1 MCWCVGKPF
10 DLDFGLCAWAK
21 LFNNKAVYLKV
32 VRQIYT
38 IANNTQ
44 MTIGPAEGFSTYNP
58 LLTIRCV
65 VIVLGHLFSLRIL
78 VRCGIEDNLYLSVLD
93 GTAFSLVGLGLAALV
108 FGLT

>member
-1 MCWCVGKPF
+1 MGCG
-10 DLDFGLCAWAK
+10 
-21 LFNNKAVYLKV
+21 NKAVYLKV

-44 MTIGPAEGFSTYNP
+44 MTIGP
-58 LLTIRCV
+58 LLTLRCV